1 MTDATAKLSD
11 NASSAY
17 QTALTRFRQRIRTR
31 SGRRN
36 YTILFVISAVL
47 ILSSFTIEKAGPISI
62 GLLIGG
68 IMLAFN
74 TIYYLVAPMT
84 ARVEGR
90 RLNLL
95 IELINSGLEPTILTG
110 RDGHYLHANSA
121 YRNLF
126 TKPGATPPPP
136 TELPVADGNA
146 NVVFRTLMA
155 TAAETGIASQE
166 VHLALYGNEPR
177 TYRVTATWLHRGPD
191 LVVWRLDD
199 ISPAR
204 TMEELLEE
212 ARQAV
217 ADHMEDAGF
226 GYCSISGDGAVETLN
241 GLLATWIG
249 RPAADI
255 IQAPTMVGDLFED
268 GGAMQ
273 FARAVSAAV
282 EGKPST
288 IRVNLH
294 SENGE
299 PMPVL
304 VSPKPRWDPYGRLYG
319 AGAVIRDAREMDTVV
334 PETPLPTAEAR
345 FTRLFADAPVGI
357 ALIEK
362 SGVIVEANR
371 TFASIVGVPSAEIAG
386 MTFPELLEGEDRRG
400 AQEILSVAFDPA
412 ATPSIRDV
420 TFRLDKPEHTAQMIA
435 RGLEDDGAGDPAA
448 IVYLL
453 DVTEQK
459 NLELRFAQSQKMD
472 AVGQLAGGV
481 AHDFNNLLTAIMG
494 FTDLLLARHG
504 PGDPSF
510 ADIMQIQQNSKRA
523 TNLVRQLLA
532 FSRQQTLHP
541 KILNV
546 TDVIAELSHLLR
558 RLLGATIELNVVHG
572 RNLGYVKVDQ
582 GQLEQVI
589 TNLAVNSRDA
599 MPSGGTLTIRTANV
613 SAEESAALGHDL
625 MPPADYVL
633 IEVADTG
640 CGIPREKL
648 GQIFEP
654 FFTTKETGKGTGLGL
669 STVYGIVKQTGG
681 FIFPESEVD
690 KGTTFRL
697 YLPVHVA
704 TEEEQAEADKP
715 KTTAPVKDLT
725 GKARVLLVEDED
737 AVRMFASRALKS
749 KGYTVFEAESGVKA
763 LEMLDEEG
771 IDVDL
776 IVSDVVMPQMD
787 GPTLIKRL
795 RETRK
800 DLKIIFI
807 SGYAEDA
814 FRKNL
819 DAKNV
824 NFLPKPFSLKQL
836 AEKVKDVL
844 EE

>member
-1 MTDATAKLSD
+1 
-11 NASSAY
+11 
-17 QTALTRFRQRIRTR
+17 
-31 SGRRN
+31 
-36 YTILFVISAVL
+36 
-47 ILSSFTIEKAGPISI
+47 
-62 GLLIGG
+62 
-68 IMLAFN
+68 
-74 TIYYLVAPMT
+74 
-84 ARVEGR
+84 
-90 RLNLL
+90 
-95 IELINSGLEPTILTG
+95 
-110 RDGHYLHANSA
+110 
-121 YRNLF
+121 
-126 TKPGATPPPP
+126 
-136 TELPVADGNA
+136 
-146 NVVFRTLMA
+146 
-155 TAAETGIASQE
+155 
-166 VHLALYGNEPR
+166 
-177 TYRVTATWLHRGPD
+177 
-191 LVVWRLDD
+191 
-199 ISPAR
+199 
-204 TMEELLEE
+204 
-212 ARQAV
+212 
-217 ADHMEDAGF
+217 
-226 GYCSISGDGAVETLN
+226 
-241 GLLATWIG
+241 
-249 RPAADI
+249 
-255 IQAPTMVGDLFED
+255 
-268 GGAMQ
+268 
-273 FARAVSAAV
+273 
-282 EGKPST
+282 
-288 IRVNLH
+288 
-294 SENGE
+294 
-299 PMPVL
+299 
-304 VSPKPRWDPYGRLYG
+304 
-319 AGAVIRDAREMDTVV
+319 
-334 PETPLPTAEAR
+334 
-345 FTRLFADAPVGI
+345 
-357 ALIEK
+357 
-362 SGVIVEANR
+362 
-371 TFASIVGVPSAEIAG
+371 
-386 MTFPELLEGEDRRG
+386 
-400 AQEILSVAFDPA
+400 
-412 ATPSIRDV
+412 
-420 TFRLDKPEHTAQMIA
+420 
-435 RGLEDDGAGDPAA
+435 
-448 IVYLL
+448 
-453 DVTEQK
+453 
-459 NLELRFAQSQKMD
+459 
-472 AVGQLAGGV
+472 
-481 AHDFNNLLTAIMG
+481 MG

-697 YLPVHVA
+697 YLPVHVV